1 VPYRKQRENWD
12 AMRVDRLREFKKK
25 VTSRLGEAGANVVAS
40 ERLVDGERKAKKRKG
55 KKERTREKAARAPEE
70 AEVVEEVE
78 PMATDSPRQSKKY
91 AKLRRDDEEDE
102 GIITTSEPEPV
113 KKKRRRQKKTE
124 KHVEQAVV

>member
-1 VPYRKQRENWD
+1 
-12 AMRVDRLREFKKK
+12 MRVERLREFKKK

-70 AEVVEEVE
+70 AEVVEEVG
-78 PMATDSPRQSKKY
+78 PMATDSPRQSKKH

-102 GIITTSEPEPV
+102 YQGTITTSEPEPV
-113 KKKRRRQKKTE
+113 KKKRRRQKKPE